1 MPENSHLNNPSV
13 RELTWS
19 DSLLL
24 GFDPMDETH
33 REFVGLI
40 GTMQTATDEALPAL
54 LEALIVHVHAH
65 FALEDA
71 WMTKT
76 DFPARE
82 CHMNEHAA
90 VLKSVLMT
98 SQMLEAGDFSR
109 CRRLADELANWF
121 PAHADYLDSALS
133 HWLCKKQ
140 FGGKPV
146 VLRRNNTAG
155 FRSQSIRPGA

>member
-1 MPENSHLNNPSV
+1 MPANSHFIKAPA

-33 REFVGLI
+33 REFVGLVS
-40 GTMQTATDEALPAL
+40 GMQKAAANELPAL
-54 LEALIVHVHAH
+54 LEALIVHIQAH
-65 FALEDA
+65 FALEDG

-98 SQMLEAGDFSR
+98 RQMLEAGDISR
-109 CRRLADELANWF
+109 CRRLADELAIWF

-133 HWLCKKQ
+133 HWLCKRQ

-146 VLRRNNTAG
+146 VLRRNNQQLPA
-155 FRSQSIRPGA
+155 PGQ